1 MKNLKQIYI
10 IFIALILLT
19 ACSDDFVYVD
29 SEDKNSEDYFNSEQD
44 YQDALV
50 AAYDYLQTTSRF
62 VQWAEVA
69 SDNTLAGGESATDT
83 PALQQIDDMIHS
95 EVGQF
100 GGGTLG
106 QMWQWMYEAVNRCNY
121 IMEFQGKEDAIDFP
135 NKTSVIAQTRFLRA
149 YYNFILVK
157 WWGDVPM
164 LEDKRIQFGD
174 QFEIDRTSRDK
185 VYDQIRKDL
194 IFAADNLPY
203 VQNETGRIT
212 KGAAQALLGKVY
224 LYWAEQDWSDSS
236 LEYVP
241 SDQEKF
247 ELAATVLEDLINNGP
262 HRLLTTAEYPN
273 MFERD
278 WENNI
283 ESVFEIQYSDV
294 DGGSF
299 GCFQCLEGNYAA
311 YFNGPR
317 GFVDSSGLFDAGYSF
332 NVPVKEVY
340 DAFEDIDIRRDISIL
355 DINQWIA
362 DHPGSSYDP
371 TAGYEQTGYFN
382 RKIMARKGD
391 LNNPDAALTNP
402 DNYRAIRFADVLLM
416 AAEALNRGNISDARA
431 LGYVNQVRNR
441 ATLPSISATGS
452 NLKNDIYKE
461 RRLELVGEGHRF
473 FDLVRTGRAAQ
484 EIDGFQSGKNELF
497 PIPIEEILL
506 TGNRW
511 AQNPGY

>member
-1 MKNLKQIYI
+1 MKNLKHIYF
-10 IFIALILLT
+10 IFIALFLIT
-19 ACSDDFVYVD
+19 ACSDDFVNVD
-29 SEDKNSEDYFNSEQD
+29 SEDENSEDYFNSEQD

-95 EVGQF
+95 EIGQF

-106 QMWQWMYEAVNRCNY
+106 QMWQWMYEAINRCNY

-164 LEDKRIQFGD
+164 IEDKRIRFGD
-174 QFEIDRTSRDK
+174 QFEIDRTPK
-185 VYDQIRKDL
+185 AEVYDLIERDL
-194 IFAADNLPY
+194 IFAAANLPY
-203 VQNETGRIT
+203 VQNETGRVT

-224 LYWAEQDWSDSS
+224 LYQD
-236 LEYVP
+236 
-241 SDQEKF
+241 KF
-247 ELAATVLEDLINNGP
+247 TESASVLEDLINNGP

-283 ESVFEIQYSDV
+283 ESVFEVQYSDV
-294 DGGSF
+294 DGGSYD
-299 GCFQCLEGNYAA
+299 CFQCLEGNYAA
-311 YFNGPR
+311 FFNGPR
-317 GFVDSSGLFDAGYSF
+317 GFVDSTGLFDAGYSF
-332 NVPVKEVY
+332 NVPVQEVV
-340 DAFEDIDIRRDISIL
+340 DAFEDGDIRLEYSIL
-355 DINQWIA
+355 DINKWIE
-362 DHPGSSYDP
+362 DHPGSTYDA

-416 AAEALNRGNISDARA
+416 AAEALNRGNISDTRA
-431 LGYVNQVRNR
+431 LDYVNQVRNR
-441 ATLPSISATGS
+441 ATLPSINTTGT
-452 NLKNDIYKE
+452 NLTNDIYKE
-461 RRLELVGEGHRF
+461 RRVELVGEGHRF

-511 AQNPGY
+511 EQNPGY